1 MDIFVLFLSI
11 SSGENATVL
20 FIPIAI
26 NVDSEN
32 TSYLVRVQ
40 GFQIIFLEA
49 LDYEHRWKEEN
60 SKPRSCFYLKVSKLV
75 NLTNPRGKK
84 SEIITSSSCKRILI
98 IILRRDVLFYYSKTK
113 KNNKN
118 YKNQIKH
125 KKKNL
130 ETKITSKILE
140 GHGKRVIQNGLF
152 VEYAEFVCMKIVYSI
167 FIMLVV
173 RLIAEKKRIN

>member
-60 SKPRSCFYLKVSKLV
+60 SQPRSCFYLKVSKLV

-84 SEIITSSSCKRILI
+84 SEIITSSFCKRILI

-140 GHGKRVIQNGLF
+140 GHGKRVKQNGLL